1 MLSKGGLP
9 RLSRR
14 RVCALG
20 AVLVLAG
27 LIAASVPGCEPEKTA
42 PRGVLLYSADNQG
55 VLAACGCPSNPS
67 GGLAK
72 RVALIEQYRR
82 TRRHVVVVDAGD
94 LFPDRPNPVKVKY
107 LAMALGRANW
117 DALGLGDQEFE
128 LGAARLK
135 ELAREYELPF
145 VCSNVRDEAGSFVAA
160 PHVIREVAG
169 CRIGIFSVIA
179 DEDYGWPPTEWRKG
193 LKVEPPIEAAKREVK
208 ELADCH
214 VIVALSHQS
223 IQDSRRLAAEVPGIH
238 VIVSGHDPTM
248 LPKGETI
255 GGTLLVAT
263 GEVGR
268 ILGAVTAQCAGGGP
282 PRLSGEMTELSARVP
297 DSPWVMDLYWQYV
310 KESKDKPPP
319 DWNLTPIPERYE
331 SAEACRKCHEAEY
344 KAWQKTRHAR
354 AYESI
359 KKARRQDDPE
369 CILCHTMGYGR
380 AGGFVSMARTPA
392 LGRVTCQACHVVTAD
407 HNDKNVKAEPEIY
420 INSRLCM
427 SCHGPVQSPDFDY
440 FVAKPRILHRP
451 PGAGGV
457 R

>member
-1 MLSKGGLP
+1 LILLAAGI
-9 RLSRR
+9 
-14 RVCALG
+14 
-20 AVLVLAG
+20 AG
-27 LIAASVPGCEPEKTA
+27 LAIGLAALTAGCEPTLDRNA
-42 PRGVLLYSADNQG
+42 PVLLFSTDNQG
-55 VLAACGCPSNPS
+55 VLAACGCPSNPR
-67 GGLAK
+67 GGFAK
-72 RVALIEQYRR
+72 RQGLIEQYRR
-82 TRRHVVVVDAGD
+82 TRPNVLVVDAGD
-94 LFPDRPNPVKVKY
+94 LMPDHPHAVKVKY
-107 LAMALGRANW
+107 LAIAAGRARY
-117 DALGLGDQEFE
+117 DAIGLGDQEFAVGVPA
-128 LGAARLK
+128 LQQ
-135 ELAREYELPF
+135 LAREHQLPF
-145 VCSNVRDEAGSFVAA
+145 LCANVRDEAGSLVFP
-160 PHVIREVAG
+160 PHVIREVPRPTPGAPPW
-169 CRIGIFSVIA
+169 RIGIFSVIA
-179 DEDYGWPPTEWRKG
+179 DEVYGFPPLEWRKG
-193 LKVEPPIEAAKREVK
+193 LKVEPPIDAARREVK
-208 ELADCH
+208 ELAGCDL
-214 VIVALSHQS
+214 VVALSHQS
-223 IQDSRRLAAEVPGIH
+223 ILDTRRLAADVPGIH
-238 VIVSGHDPTM
+238 VIVSGHDPIM
-248 LPKGETI
+248 LKKPERAGDAVI
-255 GGTLLVAT
+255 VST
-263 GEVGR
+263 GEAGC
-268 ILGAVTAQCAGGGP
+268 ILGA
-282 PRLSGEMTELSARVP
+282 LSVGRGADGRPAFRQDLTELTARVP
-297 DSPWVMDLYWQYV
+297 DAQWVMDLYWQYV

-380 AGGFVSMARTPA
+380 PGGFVSMAKTPE